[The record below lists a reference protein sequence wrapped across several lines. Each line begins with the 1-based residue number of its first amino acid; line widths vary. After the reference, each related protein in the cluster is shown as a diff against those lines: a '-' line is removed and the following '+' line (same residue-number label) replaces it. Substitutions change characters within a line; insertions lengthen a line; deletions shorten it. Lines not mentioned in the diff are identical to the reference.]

1 MKVRSCLE
9 HKVHPNWRTKHLHI
23 ALLQMLVIWMERT
36 LALLHRGVYDPG
48 LANKATDTLMKAN
61 TSFPVEMTLC
71 TLMEAW
77 SCWRSIWKR
86 PDLTLKGHQLIF
98 TENLLCAR
106 GSSHNIPFNPHQKVV
121 STISPLY

>member
-1 MKVRSCLE
+1 MADEALTYSPP
-9 HKVHPNWRTKHLHI
+9 PNACDLDGKNLSPATQRLRLSH
-23 ALLQMLVIWMERT
+23 
-36 LALLHRGVYDPG
+36 DPG

-61 TSFPVEMTLC
+61 TSFPVEMTLY

-77 SCWRSIWKR
+77 SFWRSIWKR
-86 PDLTLKGHQLIF
+86 PDLTLKGHQLTF

-121 STISPLY
+121 STISLLY